1 MPTQPYAGPG
11 QASGPAIVVP
21 QMPQLTVIK
30 LVNEGPT
37 EFNMAYGP
45 NQRVVLP
52 PGGFL
57 FVHEEV
63 AWHILGRW
71 WMDNSN
77 PRNRAR
83 VGEYNRLRVLYGAYE
98 DDGAWER
105 NKPRVKAYTPTGE
118 PIITVV
124 DDPSGIEAQSAQTP
138 LGANAGLAAQVQYLQ
153 QQLEAVMAAQDIQ
166 ARQAAAAGVDPTVDG
181 AQLPPAPV
189 STSVE
194 VGGVMV
200 PVSPD
205 TLDHGVVIATDGTTE
220 SLPSRLPVMSEPVPL
235 DGDIATDEPSMV
247 LVGPS
252 TRTE

>member
-1 MPTQPYAGPG
+1 MSTQPYAGPG

-30 LVNEGPT
+30 LVNEGT
-37 EFNMAYGP
+37 TTFNMPYGP

-77 PRNRAR
+77 PRNRQR
-83 VGEYNRLRVLYGAYE
+83 VGEVGRLRVLYGAYE
-98 DDGAWER
+98 DDAAWEA

-118 PIITVV
+118 PIISVV
-124 DDPSGIEAQSAQTP
+124 DDPSGEIENTAQTQ

-166 ARQAAAAGVDPTVDG
+166 ARQSAAAGVDPAVDG
-181 AQLPPAPV
+181 ANIPPPPV
-189 STSVE
+189 ATSVE

-205 TLDHGVVIATDGTTE
+205 TLDQTVAIATDGTTE
-220 SLPSRLPVMSEPVPL
+220 SLPSRLPVMAEPIVL
-235 DGDIATDEPSMV
+235 EGDVATDEPTMV

-252 TRTE
+252 SRTE